1 MTHIDLS
8 ILLPSYN
15 NVCVSLVQ
23 VLQRQADALRGK
35 LDKPFR
41 YEIIVADDCST
52 DAACI
57 DANRV
62 IGDMLHCRYLRMKQN
77 VGRAQIR
84 NVLIS
89 ESSGDYVLLI
99 DSDLFLCDDNYLY
112 KYATSTADVVY
123 GGTRIGGEGFAMVDN
138 EAKNDEINVEN
149 IQYEGAKSENV
160 RNEGHTEN
168 LKGNL
173 RYIYEKKAEPSHR
186 AVFRQLHPNQEISVC
201 NLYARRDIMEA
212 HPFDSRFKAYGYED
226 VLFGKRL
233 AESGIEVTHIDNPV
247 LINEF
252 EPNSV
257 FVKKTEEAILTLCR
271 FEQDLEGY
279 SNLKTKVTTLGRY
292 IPLSL
297 FRLWHR
303 IMKNKE
309 KRNLTGS
316 KPSLLLFKLYKLG
329 FFLENRKVKK

>member
-35 LDKPFR
+35 LDKPFS
-41 YEIIVADDCST
+41 YEIIVADDGST

-62 IGDMLHCRYLRMKQN
+62 IGDMLHCRYLMMEQN

-89 ESSGDYVLLI
+89 ESRGDYVLLI

-123 GGTRIGGEGFAMVDN
+123 GGTRIGGEGLAMVDN
-138 EAKNDEINVEN
+138 EAN
-149 IQYEGAKSENV
+149 
-160 RNEGHTEN
+160 TEN

-186 AVFRQLHPNQEISVC
+186 AAFRQLRPNQEISVC

-279 SNLKTKVTTLGRY
+279 SNLKTKVSTLGRY

-303 IMKNKE
+303 IIKNKE

-329 FFLENRKVKK
+329 FFLENRMVKK

>member
-35 LDKPFR
+35 LGKPFR
-41 YEIIVADDCST
+41 YEIIVADDGST

-62 IGDMLHCRYLRMKQN
+62 IGDMLHCRYLRMEQN

-89 ESSGDYVLLI
+89 ESRGDYVLLI

-123 GGTRIGGEGFAMVDN
+123 GGTRIGGEGLAMVDN
-138 EAKNDEINVEN
+138 EAN
-149 IQYEGAKSENV
+149 
-160 RNEGHTEN
+160 TEN

-186 AVFRQLHPNQEISVC
+186 AAFRQLRPNQEISVC

>member
-23 VLQRQADALRGK
+23 ALQRQADALSGK

-62 IGDMLHCRYLRMKQN
+62 IGDMLHCRYLRMEQN

-89 ESSGDYVLLI
+89 ESRGDYVLLI

-138 EAKNDEINVEN
+138 EAN
-149 IQYEGAKSENV
+149 
-160 RNEGHTEN
+160 TEN

-186 AVFRQLHPNQEISVC
+186 AVFRQLRPNQEISVC

-309 KRNLTGS
+309 KRNLTGP

-329 FFLENRKVKK
+329 FFLENRIVKK

>member
-23 VLQRQADALRGK
+23 ALQRQADALWGK

-62 IGDMLHCRYLRMKQN
+62 IGDMLHCRYLRMEQN

-89 ESSGDYVLLI
+89 ESRGDYVLLI

-123 GGTRIGGEGFAMVDN
+123 GGTRIGGEGLAMVDN
-138 EAKNDEINVEN
+138 EAN
-149 IQYEGAKSENV
+149 
-160 RNEGHTEN
+160 TEN

-186 AVFRQLHPNQEISVC
+186 AVFRKLRPNQEISVC

-279 SNLKTKVTTLGRY
+279 SNLKTKVSTLGRY

-309 KRNLTGS
+309 KRNLTGP

>member
-62 IGDMLHCRYLRMKQN
+62 IGDMLHCRYLRMEQN

-89 ESSGDYVLLI
+89 ESRGDYVLLI

-138 EAKNDEINVEN
+138 EAN
-149 IQYEGAKSENV
+149 
-160 RNEGHTEN
+160 TEN

-186 AVFRQLHPNQEISVC
+186 AVFRQLRPNQEISVC

-252 EPNSV
+252 ESNSV

-279 SNLKTKVTTLGRY
+279 SNLKTKVSTLGRY

>member
-62 IGDMLHCRYLRMKQN
+62 IGDMLHCRYLRMEQN

-89 ESSGDYVLLI
+89 VCCGVYVLLI

-123 GGTRIGGEGFAMVDN
+123 GGTRIGGEGLAMVDN
-138 EAKNDEINVEN
+138 EAN
-149 IQYEGAKSENV
+149 
-160 RNEGHTEN
+160 TEN

-186 AVFRQLHPNQEISVC
+186 AAFRQLRPNQEISVC

-279 SNLKTKVTTLGRY
+279 SNLKTKVTSLGRY

>member
-62 IGDMLHCRYLRMKQN
+62 IGDMLHCRYLRMEQN

-89 ESSGDYVLLI
+89 ESRGDYVLLI

-138 EAKNDEINVEN
+138 EAN
-149 IQYEGAKSENV
+149 
-160 RNEGHTEN
+160 TEN

-186 AVFRQLHPNQEISVC
+186 AAFRLLRPNQEISVC
-201 NLYARRDIMEA
+201 NLYARRDIMKA

-309 KRNLTGS
+309 KRNLTGP

>member
-41 YEIIVADDCST
+41 YEIIVADDGST

-62 IGDMLHCRYLRMKQN
+62 IGDMLHCRYLRMEQN

-84 NVLIS
+84 NVLIT
-89 ESSGDYVLLI
+89 ESRGDYVLLI

-138 EAKNDEINVEN
+138 EAN
-149 IQYEGAKSENV
+149 
-160 RNEGHTEN
+160 TEN

-186 AVFRQLHPNQEISVC
+186 AAFRQLRPNQEISVC

>member
-41 YEIIVADDCST
+41 YEIIVADDGST

-62 IGDMLHCRYLRMKQN
+62 IGNMLHCRYLRMEQN

-89 ESSGDYVLLI
+89 ESRGDYVLLI

-123 GGTRIGGEGFAMVDN
+123 GGTRIGGEGLAMVDN
-138 EAKNDEINVEN
+138 EAN
-149 IQYEGAKSENV
+149 
-160 RNEGHTEN
+160 TEN

-186 AVFRQLHPNQEISVC
+186 AVFRQLRPNQEISVC
-201 NLYARRDIMEA
+201 NLYARRDIMKA

>member
-23 VLQRQADALRGK
+23 ALQRQADALRGK

-57 DANRV
+57 NANRV
-62 IGDMLHCRYLRMKQN
+62 IGDMLHCRYLRMEQN

-89 ESSGDYVLLI
+89 ESRGDYVLLI

-138 EAKNDEINVEN
+138 EAN
-149 IQYEGAKSENV
+149 
-160 RNEGHTEN
+160 TEH

-186 AVFRQLHPNQEISVC
+186 AVFRQLRPNQEISVC

-309 KRNLTGS
+309 KRNLTGP

>member
-23 VLQRQADALRGK
+23 ALQRQADALRGK

-41 YEIIVADDCST
+41 YEIIVADDGST

-62 IGDMLHCRYLRMKQN
+62 IGDMLHCRYLRMEQN

-89 ESSGDYVLLI
+89 ESRGDYVLLI

-123 GGTRIGGEGFAMVDN
+123 GGTRIGGEGLAMVDN
-138 EAKNDEINVEN
+138 EAN
-149 IQYEGAKSENV
+149 
-160 RNEGHTEN
+160 TEN

-173 RYIYEKKAEPSHR
+173 RYIYEKKAEPSRR
-186 AVFRQLHPNQEISVC
+186 AVFRQLRPNQEISVC

-233 AESGIEVTHIDNPV
+233 AESGIEVTHIDNLV

>member
-41 YEIIVADDCST
+41 YEIIVADDGST

-62 IGDMLHCRYLRMKQN
+62 IGDMLHCRYLRMEQN

-84 NVLIS
+84 NVLIT
-89 ESSGDYVLLI
+89 ESRGDYVLLI

-123 GGTRIGGEGFAMVDN
+123 GGTRIGGEGLAMVDN
-138 EAKNDEINVEN
+138 EAN
-149 IQYEGAKSENV
+149 
-160 RNEGHTEN
+160 TEN

-186 AVFRQLHPNQEISVC
+186 AAFRQLRPNQEISVC

-233 AESGIEVTHIDNPV
+233 AESGIEVTHINNPV

>member
-62 IGDMLHCRYLRMKQN
+62 IGDMLHCRYLRMEQN

-89 ESSGDYVLLI
+89 ESRGDYVLLI

-123 GGTRIGGEGFAMVDN
+123 GGTRIGGEGLAMVDN
-138 EAKNDEINVEN
+138 EAN
-149 IQYEGAKSENV
+149 
-160 RNEGHTEN
+160 TEN

-186 AVFRQLHPNQEISVC
+186 AVFRQLRPNQEISVC
-201 NLYARRDIMEA
+201 NLYARRDIMKA

-309 KRNLTGS
+309 KRNLTGP

>member
-23 VLQRQADALRGK
+23 ALQRQADALRGK

-62 IGDMLHCRYLRMKQN
+62 IGDMLHCRYLRMEQN

-89 ESSGDYVLLI
+89 ESRGDYVLLI

-138 EAKNDEINVEN
+138 EAN
-149 IQYEGAKSENV
+149 
-160 RNEGHTEN
+160 TEN

-186 AVFRQLHPNQEISVC
+186 AVFRQLRPNQEISVC
-201 NLYARRDIMEA
+201 NLYARRDIMKA

-279 SNLKTKVTTLGRY
+279 SNLKTKVTTLGRF
-292 IPLSL
+292 IPLPL

>member
-23 VLQRQADALRGK
+23 ALQRQADALWRK

-41 YEIIVADDCST
+41 YEIIVADDGST

-62 IGDMLHCRYLRMKQN
+62 IGDMLHCRYLRMEHN

-89 ESSGDYVLLI
+89 ESCGDYVLLI

-138 EAKNDEINVEN
+138 EAN
-149 IQYEGAKSENV
+149 
-160 RNEGHTEN
+160 TEN

-186 AVFRQLHPNQEISVC
+186 AVFRQLRPNQEISVC

-292 IPLSL
+292 IPLFL

-309 KRNLTGS
+309 MRNLTGS

>member
-23 VLQRQADALRGK
+23 ALQRQADALWGK

-62 IGDMLHCRYLRMKQN
+62 IGDMLHCRYLRMEQN

-123 GGTRIGGEGFAMVDN
+123 GGTCIGGEGLAMVDN
-138 EAKNDEINVEN
+138 EAN
-149 IQYEGAKSENV
+149 
-160 RNEGHTEN
+160 TEN

-186 AVFRQLHPNQEISVC
+186 AVFRQLRPNQEISVC

-329 FFLENRKVKK
+329 FFLENRMVKK

>member
-62 IGDMLHCRYLRMKQN
+62 IGDMLHCRYLRMEQN

-89 ESSGDYVLLI
+89 ESRGDYVLLI

-138 EAKNDEINVEN
+138 EAN
-149 IQYEGAKSENV
+149 
-160 RNEGHTEN
+160 TEN

-186 AVFRQLHPNQEISVC
+186 AAFRQLRPNQEISVC

-252 EPNSV
+252 ESNSV

-279 SNLKTKVTTLGRY
+279 SNLKTKVSTLGRY

-329 FFLENRKVKK
+329 FFLENRMVKK

>member
-35 LDKPFR
+35 LDKPFS
-41 YEIIVADDCST
+41 YEIIVADDGST

-62 IGDMLHCRYLRMKQN
+62 IGDMLHCRYLRMEQN

-89 ESSGDYVLLI
+89 ESRGDYVLLI

-138 EAKNDEINVEN
+138 EAN
-149 IQYEGAKSENV
+149 
-160 RNEGHTEN
+160 TEN

-186 AVFRQLHPNQEISVC
+186 AAFRQLRPNQEISVC

-279 SNLKTKVTTLGRY
+279 SNLKTKVSTLGRY

>member
-23 VLQRQADALRGK
+23 ALQRQADALRRK

-41 YEIIVADDCST
+41 YEIIVADDGST

-57 DANRV
+57 DANCV
-62 IGDMLHCRYLRMKQN
+62 IGDMLHCRYLRMEHN

-89 ESSGDYVLLI
+89 ESCGDYVLLI

-112 KYATSTADVVY
+112 RYATSTADVVY
-123 GGTRIGGEGFAMVDN
+123 GGTRIGGEGLVMVDN
-138 EAKNDEINVEN
+138 EAN
-149 IQYEGAKSENV
+149 
-160 RNEGHTEN
+160 TEH

-186 AVFRQLHPNQEISVC
+186 AVFRQLRPNQEISVC

-247 LINEF
+247 LINTF
-252 EPNSV
+252 EANSV

-279 SNLKTKVTTLGRY
+279 SNLKTKVAALGRF

-309 KRNLTGS
+309 KRNLTGP
-316 KPSLLLFKLYKLG
+316 KPSLMLFKLYKLG

>member
-23 VLQRQADALRGK
+23 ALQRQADALRRK

-41 YEIIVADDCST
+41 YEIIVADDGST

-57 DANRV
+57 NANRV
-62 IGDMLHCRYLRMKQN
+62 IGDMLHCRYLRMEHN

-89 ESSGDYVLLI
+89 ESCGDYVLLI

-123 GGTRIGGEGFAMVDN
+123 GGTRIGGEGLVMVDN
-138 EAKNDEINVEN
+138 EAN
-149 IQYEGAKSENV
+149 
-160 RNEGHTEN
+160 TEH

-186 AVFRQLHPNQEISVC
+186 AVFRQLRPNQEISVC

-247 LINEF
+247 LINTF
-252 EPNSV
+252 EANSV

-279 SNLKTKVTTLGRY
+279 SNLKTKVAALGRF

-309 KRNLTGS
+309 KRNLTGP
-316 KPSLLLFKLYKLG
+316 KPSLMLFKLYKLG

>member
-23 VLQRQADALRGK
+23 ALQRQADALRGK
-35 LDKPFR
+35 LDKSFR
-41 YEIIVADDCST
+41 YEIIVADDGST

-62 IGDMLHCRYLRMKQN
+62 IGDMLHCRYLRMEQN

-89 ESSGDYVLLI
+89 ESRGDYVLLI

-138 EAKNDEINVEN
+138 EAN
-149 IQYEGAKSENV
+149 
-160 RNEGHTEN
+160 TEH

-186 AVFRQLHPNQEISVC
+186 AVFRQLRPNQEISVC

>member
-23 VLQRQADALRGK
+23 ALQRQADALWGK

-62 IGDMLHCRYLRMKQN
+62 IGDMLHCRYLRMEQN

-123 GGTRIGGEGFAMVDN
+123 GGTRIGGEGLAMVDN
-138 EAKNDEINVEN
+138 EAN
-149 IQYEGAKSENV
+149 
-160 RNEGHTEN
+160 TEN

-173 RYIYEKKAEPSHR
+173 RYIYEKKAEPSHW
-186 AVFRQLHPNQEISVC
+186 AVFRQLRPNQEISVC

>member
-41 YEIIVADDCST
+41 YEIIVADDGST

-62 IGDMLHCRYLRMKQN
+62 IGDMLHCRYLRMEQN

-89 ESSGDYVLLI
+89 ESRGDYVLLL

-123 GGTRIGGEGFAMVDN
+123 GGTRIGGEGLAMVDN
-138 EAKNDEINVEN
+138 EAN
-149 IQYEGAKSENV
+149 
-160 RNEGHTEN
+160 TEN

-186 AVFRQLHPNQEISVC
+186 AAFRQLRPNQEISVC

-233 AESGIEVTHIDNPV
+233 AESGIEVTHIDNPM

-279 SNLKTKVTTLGRY
+279 SNLKTKVSTLGRY

>member
-23 VLQRQADALRGK
+23 ALQRQADALWGK

-62 IGDMLHCRYLRMKQN
+62 IGDMLHCRYLRMEQN

-123 GGTRIGGEGFAMVDN
+123 GGTRIGGEGLAMVDN
-138 EAKNDEINVEN
+138 EAN
-149 IQYEGAKSENV
+149 
-160 RNEGHTEN
+160 TEN

-186 AVFRQLHPNQEISVC
+186 AVFRQLRPNQEISVC

-309 KRNLTGS
+309 KRNLTGP

>member
-62 IGDMLHCRYLRMKQN
+62 IGDMLHCRYLRMEQN

-89 ESSGDYVLLI
+89 ESRGDYVLLV

-138 EAKNDEINVEN
+138 EAN
-149 IQYEGAKSENV
+149 
-160 RNEGHTEN
+160 TEN

-186 AVFRQLHPNQEISVC
+186 AAFRQLRPNQEISVC

-252 EPNSV
+252 ESNSV

-279 SNLKTKVTTLGRY
+279 SNLKTKVSTLGRY

>member
-23 VLQRQADALRGK
+23 ALQRQADALWGK

-41 YEIIVADDCST
+41 YEIIVADDGST

-62 IGDMLHCRYLRMKQN
+62 IGDMLHCRYLRMEQN

-138 EAKNDEINVEN
+138 EAN
-149 IQYEGAKSENV
+149 
-160 RNEGHTEN
+160 TEH

-186 AVFRQLHPNQEISVC
+186 AVFRQLRPNQEISVC

-329 FFLENRKVKK
+329 FFLENRMVKK

>member
-35 LDKPFR
+35 LDKPFS
-41 YEIIVADDCST
+41 YEIIVADDGST

-62 IGDMLHCRYLRMKQN
+62 IGDMLHCRYLRMEQN

-89 ESSGDYVLLI
+89 ESRGDYVLLI

-123 GGTRIGGEGFAMVDN
+123 GGTRIGGEGLAMVDN
-138 EAKNDEINVEN
+138 EAN
-149 IQYEGAKSENV
+149 
-160 RNEGHTEN
+160 TEN

-186 AVFRQLHPNQEISVC
+186 AAFRQLRPNQEISVC

>member
-23 VLQRQADALRGK
+23 ALQRQADALRGK

-41 YEIIVADDCST
+41 YEIIVADDGST

-62 IGDMLHCRYLRMKQN
+62 IGDMLHCRYLRMEHN

-84 NVLIS
+84 NVLIA

-112 KYATSTADVVY
+112 NYVSSTADVVY
-123 GGTRIGGEGFAMVDN
+123 GGTRIGGEGLVMVDN
-138 EAKNDEINVEN
+138 EAN
-149 IQYEGAKSENV
+149 
-160 RNEGHTEN
+160 TEH

-186 AVFRQLHPNQEISVC
+186 AVFRQLRPNQEISVC

-247 LINEF
+247 LINVF

-279 SNLKTKVTTLGRY
+279 SNLKTKVAVLGRY

-309 KRNLTGS
+309 KRNLTGP
-316 KPSLLLFKLYKLG
+316 KPSLMLFKLYKLG
-329 FFLENRKVKK
+329 FFLENRKAKK

>member
-62 IGDMLHCRYLRMKQN
+62 IDDMLHCRYLRMEQN

-89 ESSGDYVLLI
+89 ESRGDYVLLI

-138 EAKNDEINVEN
+138 EAN
-149 IQYEGAKSENV
+149 
-160 RNEGHTEN
+160 TEH

-186 AVFRQLHPNQEISVC
+186 AVFRQLRPNQEISVC

-309 KRNLTGS
+309 KRNLTGP

>member
-62 IGDMLHCRYLRMKQN
+62 IGDMLHCRYLRMEQN

-89 ESSGDYVLLI
+89 ESRGDYVLLI

-123 GGTRIGGEGFAMVDN
+123 GGTRIGGEGLAMVDN
-138 EAKNDEINVEN
+138 EAN
-149 IQYEGAKSENV
+149 
-160 RNEGHTEN
+160 TEN

-186 AVFRQLHPNQEISVC
+186 AAFRQLRPNQEISVC

-252 EPNSV
+252 EPNYV

-279 SNLKTKVTTLGRY
+279 SNLKTKVSTLGRY

-316 KPSLLLFKLYKLG
+316 KPNLLLFKLYKLG

>member
-1 MTHIDLS
+1 MTHIDMS

-62 IGDMLHCRYLRMKQN
+62 IGDMLHCRYLRMEQN

-89 ESSGDYVLLI
+89 ESRGDYVLLI

-138 EAKNDEINVEN
+138 EAN
-149 IQYEGAKSENV
+149 
-160 RNEGHTEN
+160 TEN

-186 AVFRQLHPNQEISVC
+186 AAFRQLRPNQEISVC

-233 AESGIEVTHIDNPV
+233 AESGIEVTHIDNAV

-252 EPNSV
+252 ESNSV

>member
-35 LDKPFR
+35 VDKPFR
-41 YEIIVADDCST
+41 YEIIVADDGST

-62 IGDMLHCRYLRMKQN
+62 IGDMLHCRYLRMEQN

-89 ESSGDYVLLI
+89 ESRGDYVLLI

-138 EAKNDEINVEN
+138 EAN
-149 IQYEGAKSENV
+149 
-160 RNEGHTEN
+160 TEN

-186 AVFRQLHPNQEISVC
+186 AVFRQLRPNQEISVC

-252 EPNSV
+252 ESNSV

>member
-41 YEIIVADDCST
+41 YEIIVADDGST

-62 IGDMLHCRYLRMKQN
+62 IGDMLHCRYLRMEQN

-89 ESSGDYVLLI
+89 ESRGDYVLLI

-138 EAKNDEINVEN
+138 EAN
-149 IQYEGAKSENV
+149 
-160 RNEGHTEN
+160 TEN

-186 AVFRQLHPNQEISVC
+186 ATFRQLRPNQEISVC

-252 EPNSV
+252 ESNSV

>member
-23 VLQRQADALRGK
+23 VLQRQADALSGK
-35 LDKPFR
+35 LDKPFS
-41 YEIIVADDCST
+41 YEIIVADDGST

-62 IGDMLHCRYLRMKQN
+62 IGDMLHCRYLRMEQN

-89 ESSGDYVLLI
+89 ESRGDYVLLI

-138 EAKNDEINVEN
+138 EAN
-149 IQYEGAKSENV
+149 
-160 RNEGHTEN
+160 TEN

-186 AVFRQLHPNQEISVC
+186 AAFRQLRPNQEISVC

-252 EPNSV
+252 ESNSV

-279 SNLKTKVTTLGRY
+279 SNLKTKVSTLGRY

>member
-62 IGDMLHCRYLRMKQN
+62 IGDMLHCRYLRMEQN

-89 ESSGDYVLLI
+89 ESRGDYVLLI

-123 GGTRIGGEGFAMVDN
+123 GGTRIGGEGLAMVDN
-138 EAKNDEINVEN
+138 EAN
-149 IQYEGAKSENV
+149 
-160 RNEGHTEN
+160 TEN

-186 AVFRQLHPNQEISVC
+186 AAFRQLRPNQEISVC

-309 KRNLTGS
+309 KRNLTGA

>member
-23 VLQRQADALRGK
+23 VLQRQADALSGK

-41 YEIIVADDCST
+41 YEIIVADDGST

-62 IGDMLHCRYLRMKQN
+62 IGDMLHCRYLRMEQN

-89 ESSGDYVLLI
+89 ESRGDYVLLI

-138 EAKNDEINVEN
+138 EAN
-149 IQYEGAKSENV
+149 
-160 RNEGHTEN
+160 TEN

-186 AVFRQLHPNQEISVC
+186 AVFRQLRPNQEISVC

-252 EPNSV
+252 ESNSV

>member
-62 IGDMLHCRYLRMKQN
+62 IGDMLHCRYLRMEQN

-89 ESSGDYVLLI
+89 ESRGDYVLLI

-123 GGTRIGGEGFAMVDN
+123 GGTRIGGEGLAMVDN
-138 EAKNDEINVEN
+138 EAN
-149 IQYEGAKSENV
+149 
-160 RNEGHTEN
+160 TEN

-186 AVFRQLHPNQEISVC
+186 AAFRQLRPNQEISVC

-252 EPNSV
+252 ESNSV

-279 SNLKTKVTTLGRY
+279 SNLKTKVTTLSRY

>member
-1 MTHIDLS
+1 MTHIDMS

-41 YEIIVADDCST
+41 YEIIVADDGST

-62 IGDMLHCRYLRMKQN
+62 IGDMLHCRYLRMEQN

-89 ESSGDYVLLI
+89 ESRGDYVLLI

-138 EAKNDEINVEN
+138 EAN
-149 IQYEGAKSENV
+149 
-160 RNEGHTEN
+160 TEN

-186 AVFRQLHPNQEISVC
+186 AAFRQLRPNQEISVC

-252 EPNSV
+252 ESNSV

-279 SNLKTKVTTLGRY
+279 SNLKTKVSTLGRY

>member
-41 YEIIVADDCST
+41 YEIIVADDGST

-62 IGDMLHCRYLRMKQN
+62 IGDMLHCRYLRMEQN

-89 ESSGDYVLLI
+89 ESRGDYVLLI

-112 KYATSTADVVY
+112 KYATLTADVVY
-123 GGTRIGGEGFAMVDN
+123 GGTRIGGKGFAMVDD
-138 EAKNDEINVEN
+138 EAN
-149 IQYEGAKSENV
+149 
-160 RNEGHTEN
+160 TEN

-186 AVFRQLHPNQEISVC
+186 AAFRQLRPNQEISVC

-252 EPNSV
+252 ESNSV

>member
-23 VLQRQADALRGK
+23 VLQRQADALSGK

-62 IGDMLHCRYLRMKQN
+62 IGDMLHCRYLRMEQN

-89 ESSGDYVLLI
+89 ESRGDYVLLI

-123 GGTRIGGEGFAMVDN
+123 GGTRIGGEGLAMVDN
-138 EAKNDEINVEN
+138 EAN
-149 IQYEGAKSENV
+149 
-160 RNEGHTEN
+160 TEN

-186 AVFRQLHPNQEISVC
+186 AAFRQLRPNQEISVC